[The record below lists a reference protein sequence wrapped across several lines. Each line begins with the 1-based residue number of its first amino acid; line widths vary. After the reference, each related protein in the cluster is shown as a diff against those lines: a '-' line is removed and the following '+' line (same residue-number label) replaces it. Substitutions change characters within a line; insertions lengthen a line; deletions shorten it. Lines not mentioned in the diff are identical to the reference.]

1 MATIFTKIIDGE
13 IPGRFI
19 WQDDKCVAF
28 LDINPL
34 SYGHT
39 LVVPRQEV
47 DMWTD
52 VDTDLNAHLYTVAS
66 RIGAAQVAG
75 LGAAR
80 AGMMIAGYEVPHL
93 HLHVFPTQ
101 SLADFDLRKV
111 MRQPDQ
117 DKMDESATAL
127 RAALRDAGY
136 GEFVPE
142 GRYR

>member
-1 MATIFTKIIDGE
+1 MSTVFTKIINGE
-13 IPGRFI
+13 LPGRFV
-19 WQDDKCVAF
+19 WQDDRCVGF

-39 LVVPRQEV
+39 LVVPREEV
-47 DMWTD
+47 DMWTE
-52 VDTDLNAHLYTVAS
+52 VPEDLNTHVYTVAS

-101 SLADFDLRKV
+101 SLADFDLRKI
-111 MRQPDQ
+111 MRNPDEA
-117 DKMDESATAL
+117 KMDEAATKL
-127 RAALRDAGY
+127 RAALREAGY
-136 GEFVPE
+136 GEFVPAD
-142 GRYR
+142 

>member
-1 MATIFTKIIDGE
+1 MATIFTQIINGE
-13 IPGRFI
+13 LPGRFI

-39 LVVPRQEV
+39 LVVPREEV
-47 DMWTD
+47 DMWTQ
-52 VDTDLNAHLYTVAS
+52 VPEELNAHVYTVAS

-101 SLADFDLRKV
+101 SLADFDLSKI
-111 MRQPDQ
+111 MREPDQ
-117 DKMDESATAL
+117 AKMDEAATNL
-127 RAALRDAGY
+127 RAALRQAGY
-136 GEFVPE
+136 EQFVPE
-142 GRYR
+142 D

>member
-13 IPGRFI
+13 LPGRFI
-19 WQDDKCVAF
+19 WQDDQCVAF

-47 DMWTD
+47 DMWTEID
-52 VDTDLNAHLYTVAS
+52 EDLNAHLYTVAS

-93 HLHVFPTQ
+93 HLHVFPTE
-101 SLADFDLRKV
+101 SLADFDLRRI
-111 MRQPDQ
+111 MRDPDQ
-117 DKMDESATAL
+117 EKMDQAATDL

-136 GEFVPE
+136 GDYVPAD
-142 GRYR
+142 

>member
-1 MATIFTKIIDGE
+1 MATVFTKIIEGE
-13 IPGRFI
+13 IPGRFV
-19 WQDDKCVAF
+19 WQDDQCVGF

-39 LVVPRQEV
+39 LVVPRQEI

-52 VDTDLNAHLYTVAS
+52 MPDELNAHLYIVAS
-66 RIGAAQVAG
+66 RIGAAQVKG

-80 AGMMIAGYEVPHL
+80 AGMMIAGYEVPHV

-111 MRQPDQ
+111 MREPD
-117 DKMDESATAL
+117 DAKMDAAATNL
-127 RAALRDAGY
+127 RAALRDNGY
-136 GEFVPE
+136 GEFVPAD
-142 GRYR
+142 

>member
-1 MATIFTKIIDGE
+1 MATIFTKIIDGD

-47 DMWTD
+47 DMWTETD
-52 VDTDLNAHLYTVAS
+52 EDLNAHLYTVAS

-111 MRQPDQ
+111 MREPDQ
-117 DKMDESATAL
+117 EKMDDAATSL

-136 GEFVPE
+136 GEFVPAD
-142 GRYR
+142 

>member
-19 WQDDKCVAF
+19 WQDEKCAAF

-39 LVVPRQEV
+39 LVVPREET
-47 DMWTD
+47 DMWTHLD
-52 VDTDLNAHLYTVAS
+52 EDLNAHLYLVAS
-66 RIGAAQVAG
+66 RIGAAQVSA

-80 AGMMIAGYEVPHL
+80 AGMMIAGYEVPHV

-101 SLADFDLRKV
+101 QLADFDLSNA
-111 MRQPDQ
+111 MREPDQ
-117 DKMDESATAL
+117 DKMEHAATELRQAL
-127 RAALRDAGY
+127 REAGY
-136 GEFVPE
+136 SDYVPQD
-142 GRYR
+142 

>member
-1 MATIFTKIIDGE
+1 MATVFSKIINGE
-13 IPGRFI
+13 LPGRFI
-19 WQDDKCVAF
+19 WQDEKCVAF

-39 LVVPRQEV
+39 LVVPREEI

-52 VDTDLNAHLYTVAS
+52 VPEELNAHIYTVAS
-66 RIGAAQVAG
+66 RIGAAQVKG

-101 SLADFDLRKV
+101 SLSDFDLRKI
-111 MRQPDQ
+111 MHNPDQ
-117 DKMDESATAL
+117 TKMDEAANTL
-127 RAALRDAGY
+127 RATLRQAGY
-136 GEFVPE
+136 EQFVPSE
-142 GRYR
+142 D

>member
-1 MATIFTKIIDGE
+1 MATVFTRIIDGE
-13 IPGRFI
+13 LPGRFI
-19 WQDDKCVAF
+19 WQDDQCVAF

-39 LVVPRQEV
+39 LVVPRQEI

-52 VDTDLNAHLYTVAS
+52 VPEALNAHVYTVAA
-66 RIGAAQVAG
+66 RIGAAQVTG

-101 SLADFDLRKV
+101 SLADFDLSKI
-111 MRQPDQ
+111 MREPDPA
-117 DKMDESATAL
+117 KMDD
-127 RAALRDAGY
+127 AAVKLRDALRVAGH
-136 GEFVPE
+136 GDFVPAD
-142 GRYR
+142 

>member
-1 MATIFTKIIDGE
+1 MSTVFTKIINGE
-13 IPGRFI
+13 LPGRFV
-19 WQDDKCVAF
+19 WQDDRCVGF

-39 LVVPRQEV
+39 LVVPREEV
-47 DMWTD
+47 DMWTE
-52 VDTDLNAHLYTVAS
+52 VPEDLNTHVYTVAS

-101 SLADFDLRKV
+101 SLADFDLRKI
-111 MRQPDQ
+111 MRNPDEA
-117 DKMDESATAL
+117 KMDEAATKL
-127 RAALRDAGY
+127 RAALREAGY
-136 GEFVPE
+136 SEFVPAD
-142 GRYR
+142 

>member
-13 IPGRFI
+13 LPGRFI

-39 LVVPRQEV
+39 LVVPREEV
-47 DMWTD
+47 DMWTEISE
-52 VDTDLNAHLYTVAS
+52 DLNAHLYTVAS

-93 HLHVFPTQ
+93 HLHVFPTE
-101 SLADFDLRKV
+101 SLADFDLSKV
-111 MRQPDQ
+111 MRDPDE
-117 DKMDESATAL
+117 DKMSQAATAL
-127 RAALRDAGY
+127 RGALRDAGY
-136 GEFVPE
+136 SEFVPAD
-142 GRYR
+142 